1 MTKKVSVI
9 GLFTAMALLLSC
21 IENLLPFRTGIPGI
35 KLGIANLIIVIAFYF
50 LPSREV
56 LSISLLRVFFLS
68 IFSGSPFTAVFSL
81 TGAIASFLAMYISY
95 RRNSFSPAGISIIGG
110 VTHNLAQLL
119 ISALLLNTPAFLWYS
134 PVLLL
139 SGTVTGL
146 INVRVPLFLTH
157 GTKIIHTVKGMKW

>member
-21 IENLLPFRTGIPGI
+21 IENMLSFRTGIPGI
-35 KLGIANLIIVIAFYF
+35 KLGIANLIVIAFYF
-50 LPSREV
+50 LPSGEV

-68 IFSGSPFTAVFSL
+68 VFSGSPFTAVFSF
-81 TGAIASFLAMYISY
+81 TGAIASFFAMYISY
-95 RRNSFSPAGISIIGG
+95 RRNSFSPTGISIIGG

-146 INVRVPLFLTH
+146 INGLIA
-157 GTKIIHTVKGMKW
+157 TKIIHTVKGMKW

>member
-21 IENLLPFRTGIPGI
+21 IENMLPFRTGIPGI

-50 LPSREV
+50 LPSGEV

-68 IFSGSPFTAVFSL
+68 VFSGSPFTAVFSF
-81 TGAIASFLAMYISY
+81 TGAIASFFAMYISY
-95 RRNSFSPAGISIIGG
+95 RRNSFSPVGISILGG

-134 PVLLL
+134 PILLI
-139 SGTVTGL
+139 SGIITGL
-146 INVRVPLFLTH
+146 INGLITI
-157 GTKIIHTVKGMKW
+157 KIIHTVKGMKW

>member
-21 IENLLPFRTGIPGI
+21 IENILPFRTGIPGI

-50 LPSREV
+50 LPSGEV

-68 IFSGSPFTAVFSL
+68 VFSGSPFTTAFSF
-81 TGAIASFLAMYISY
+81 TGAIASFFAMYISY
-95 RRNSFSPAGISIIGG
+95 RRNSFSPVGISIIGG

-134 PVLLL
+134 PVLLI
-139 SGTVTGL
+139 SGIITGL
-146 INVRVPLFLTH
+146 INGLIA
-157 GTKIIHTVKGMKW
+157 TKIIHTIKGMKW

>member
-21 IENLLPFRTGIPGI
+21 IESMLSFRTGIPGI

-50 LPSREV
+50 LPSGEV

-68 IFSGSPFTAVFSL
+68 VFSGSPFTAVFSF
-81 TGAIASFLAMYISY
+81 TGAIASFFAMYISY
-95 RRNSFSPAGISIIGG
+95 RRNSFSPVGISILGG

-134 PVLLL
+134 PVLLI
-139 SGTVTGL
+139 SGIITGL
-146 INVRVPLFLTH
+146 INGLITI
-157 GTKIIHTVKGMKW
+157 KIIHTVKGMKW